1 MGVTLPNVKSGDE
14 YRRVASAFGGGG
26 GETGVSVQVSVV
38 VGSVGSVP
46 MAAALPVADSRPMAV
61 IMGDR

>member
-1 MGVTLPNVKSGDE
+1 MGVTLPNVKAGDE
-14 YRRVASAFGGGG
+14 YRRLASIFGGV
-26 GETGVSVQVSVV
+26 GETGASVQDSVV
-38 VGSVGSVP
+38 VGSVGSVS